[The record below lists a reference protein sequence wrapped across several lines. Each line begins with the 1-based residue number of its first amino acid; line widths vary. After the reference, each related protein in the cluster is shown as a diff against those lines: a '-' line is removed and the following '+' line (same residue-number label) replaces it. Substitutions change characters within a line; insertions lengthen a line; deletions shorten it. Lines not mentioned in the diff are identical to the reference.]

1 MPKSKKIEK
10 SGSGRSFLSQ
20 MQTIKEPESVSVRVA
35 NQLRDMIVTGKI
47 ALGEQ
52 LSENA
57 LAQVL
62 GVSRTPVREA
72 FMKLEAE
79 KMVEVRPKRGTF
91 VFTCNESDAREIG
104 ELRSIL
110 EKGAIALACQ
120 RDRSQLVERL
130 SDVVARSATILRMGP
145 QAFQPLDIEF
155 HNTIFEI
162 AHNKSLTEAYE
173 RIAGRVSALRYRLT
187 NTVEQVENAHA
198 THIELVNLLR
208 DGRDDEVEKL
218 IQIHV
223 HETADVIEAMFRGD
237 MDHLPIEVIIGA

>member
-1 MPKSKKIEK
+1 MKA
-10 SGSGRSFLSQ
+10 
-20 MQTIKEPESVSVRVA
+20 IKESESVSARVA
-35 NQLRDMIVTGKI
+35 NQLRDMIVTEKI

-91 VFTCNESDAREIG
+91 VFTCDERAAREIG

-120 RDRSQLVERL
+120 RNRDTLVERL
-130 SDVVARSATILRMGP
+130 SDVIARSAAIFSLGP

-162 AHNKSLTEAYE
+162 ADNTSLTEAYE

-187 NTVEQVENAHA
+187 KTIKQVENAHE
-198 THIELVNLLR
+198 THIELVKLLR
-208 DGRDDEVEKL
+208 DGRDEEVEKL

-223 HETADVIEAMFRGD
+223 YETARVIEALFRGEL
-237 MDHLPIEVIIGA
+237 DHVSLETITGA